1 MTHIQNRT
9 LFIYSSRQDLSSARG
24 GSSLRIRGLT
34 KYLPSE
40 SYIFLARAR
49 PEYVK
54 PNNFLAFALT
64 KYEILVCKIF
74 NISSGLTRLL
84 IGFFLVRNK
93 KIRGLKRLIG
103 NNYLLAHQDPSLALV
118 LKDLF
123 KVKIIYDIHGLSFAQ
138 DLGDSVVYSIKKNLL
153 ETFAKAEEKLIWE
166 KADFLNSPSQE
177 LAELISK
184 RFSVNLDKC
193 FVIKDRTFVE
203 KKQTICPPNISE
215 LRSKIDGRYVICFIG
230 NFKAMGGVENL
241 VNAYARLDRNKFF
254 LLIIGSGCLEDLVL
268 KTLHEDNSYYMRS
281 IPFEEVSAYQSIA
294 DTLIC
299 PELADNLYN
308 QVCPSSLKIYGGI
321 LSEKKVLSTFFPFWQ
336 PLKEIYPKNLF
347 FCESTVDSL
356 ESNIIKLSKQKSVP
370 DSISDDFKKVISWE
384 HSCLELITYY
394 KENDIL

>member
-1 MTHIQNRT
+1 MTYIQKKT

-34 KYLPSE
+34 EYLPSE
-40 SYIFLARAR
+40 SYMFLARAR

-54 PNNFLAFALT
+54 PNDFLAFALT
-64 KYEILVCKIF
+64 KYEILVCKLF
-74 NISSGLTRLL
+74 NISSGLARIL
-84 IGFFLVRNK
+84 IGFFLARNK

-103 NNYLLAHQDPSLALV
+103 DNYLLAHQDPSLGLV

-138 DLGDSVVYSIKKNLL
+138 DLGNSVGYSIKKNLL
-153 ETFAKAEEKLIWE
+153 EKFAKAEEKLIWE
-166 KADFLNSPSQE
+166 KADFFNSPSQE
-177 LAELISK
+177 LSELISK
-184 RFSVNLDKC
+184 RFSVKSNK
-193 FVIKDRTFVE
+193 FIVIKDCTFIEE
-203 KKQTICPPNISE
+203 KKTIFPPNFSE
-215 LRSKIDGRYVICFIG
+215 LRNKIDGRYVICFIG

-254 LLIIGSGCLEDLVL
+254 LLIIGSGVLEDLVL

-294 DTLIC
+294 DILIC

-370 DSISDDFKKVISWE
+370 DSISEDFKKVISWE